1 MRRNAIAALETW
13 LNNKRRK
20 PLILWGARQV
30 GKTYLIRDI
39 FAEEHFSNTYIYI
52 DFRVENVIRDYCSET
67 VDAGDIIN
75 FISVAKNKKI
85 DSSTL
90 LIFDEIQECPAIIT
104 ALKYFCQDYREI
116 PVIATGS
123 MVRIKLKR
131 MANKR
136 GVRKEEPFLFPV
148 GKINQ
153 LTLYPMTF
161 DEFLL
166 NYNQRLYEYVVS
178 SYREKQPLE
187 RNYHE
192 LAMDAL
198 YIYMLIG
205 GMPEAVD
212 TYLETG
218 DLQESRDILKDLYD
232 NYLADMELYQAS
244 PEAILKSQRIFNN
257 IYRELNKESKNF
269 SPGIIEKGS
278 KVRDYLTALDWL
290 TLAHVVY
297 KSMQLKEHIVSPLS
311 ADSDSAFRLFL
322 ADVGMFAYQSNATP
336 ESFIERN
343 SRNMLTGI
351 FIENY
356 VATELSARDLPLFYW
371 KGKNNSEIEF
381 VVESGGKL
389 YPIDA
394 KKTKGS
400 LPSLEKYKQ
409 HNKLDYAIK
418 VSANNYGYN
427 EEKKILTVPLYEVFL
442 IAEDLKDE
450 TRIEKTRKK

>member
-1 MRRNAIAALETW
+1 MRRNATTSLETW
-13 LNNKRRK
+13 INNKRRK

-30 GKTYLIRDI
+30 GKTYLVKDI
-39 FAEEHFSNTYIYI
+39 FAEEHFPDSYIYI
-52 DFRVENVIRDYCSET
+52 DFRKEEAIKNYCSKT

-90 LIFDEIQECPAIIT
+90 LVFDEIQECLPIIT
-104 ALKYFCQDYREI
+104 SLKYFCQDYREI

-131 MANKR
+131 MTNRR
-136 GVRKEEPFLFPV
+136 GSGKEEPFLFPV

-161 DEFLL
+161 DEFLF
-166 NYNQRLYEYVVS
+166 NYNQSLYEYVVS
-178 SYREKQPLE
+178 SYKTKKPLE
-187 RNYHE
+187 PNYHE

-198 YIYMLIG
+198 YTYLLIG
-205 GMPEAVD
+205 GMPEALD
-212 TYLETG
+212 TYLETK
-218 DLQESRDILKDLYD
+218 DLKEPREVLKDLYD
-232 NYLADMELYQAS
+232 NYLADMDLYQAS
-244 PEAILKSQRIFNN
+244 PEAILRSQRIFNN

-269 SPGIIEKGS
+269 SPGIIERGS
-278 KVRDYLTALDWL
+278 RVRDHQAALDWL
-290 TLAHVVY
+290 TLAQVVY
-297 KSMQLKEHIVSPLS
+297 KSMQLKEHIVSPLA
-311 ADSDSAFRLFL
+311 ADNDSAFRLFL
-322 ADVGMFAYQSNATP
+322 SDVGMFAYQSNATP
-336 ESFIERN
+336 ESFIEKN
-343 SRNMLTGI
+343 SRNTLAGI

-356 VATELSARDLPLFYW
+356 VATELAARDLPLFYW
-371 KGKNNSEIEF
+371 KGKNNAEIEF

-427 EEKKILTVPLYEVFL
+427 EEKKILTIPLYEVFL
-442 IAEDLKDE
+442 IAEDLKNGM
-450 TRIEKTRKK
+450 

>member
-1 MRRNAIAALETW
+1 MRRNAIAALEAW

-30 GKTYLIRDI
+30 GKTYLVRDI
-39 FAEEHFSNTYIYI
+39 FAEEYFSNSYIYI
-52 DFRVENVIRDYCSET
+52 DLRVENAIKDYCSET

-104 ALKYFCQDYREI
+104 ALKYFCQDHREI

-136 GVRKEEPFLFPV
+136 GAGKEEPFLFPV

-161 DEFLL
+161 DEFLV
-166 NYNQRLYEYVVS
+166 NYNQSLYEYIVS
-178 SYREKQPLE
+178 SYRARKPLE
-187 RNYHE
+187 SNYHE

-198 YIYMLIG
+198 YTYLLIG

-212 TYLETG
+212 TYLETS
-218 DLQESRDILKDLYD
+218 DLQESREVLKDLYD

-244 PEAILKSQRIFNN
+244 PEAILKSRRIFNN

-269 SPGIIEKGS
+269 SLGIIEKGS

-297 KSMQLKEHIVSPLS
+297 RSMQLKEHIVSPLS
-311 ADSDSAFRLFL
+311 ADNDSAFRLFL
-322 ADVGMFAYQSNATP
+322 SDVGMFAYQSNATP

-343 SRNMLTGI
+343 SRNTLSGI

-356 VATELSARDLPLFYW
+356 VATELAARDLPLFYW

-381 VVESGGKL
+381 VIESEGKF

-418 VSANNYGYN
+418 VSANNYGYS
-427 EEKKILTVPLYEVFL
+427 EENKILTVPLYEVFL
-442 IAEDLKDE
+442 IAEDLKNE
-450 TRIEKTRKK
+450 TRR